1 MQLFLPCDAPFMRSC
16 LLIPAMATI
25 TLALAACE
33 VQPVVTAGTP
43 PASTTAAAPVE
54 TAPAQ
59 TAAGASSGEAV
70 DDSSATVAEAE
81 TIPEAVTEA
90 ATAADTVSAI
100 AEAPADDTPADE
112 TFSEET
118 GAESLAAVEA
128 AETSEVPE
136 TPETPSSTGTND
148 AGADVADDSAP
159 AVTELTMAAPPPP
172 PPPPPPELTPSS
184 LVGLSEAALRT
195 RLGAADFTRR
205 EGQMETW
212 QYRLE
217 MCVVDYFLSPKEGGR
232 EIVSWAWRSPMVGES
247 IDALACRRAL
257 AARDD
262 SS

>member
-1 MQLFLPCDAPFMRSC
+1 MQLFLPCDAPFMRSF

-43 PASTTAAAPVE
+43 PASMTAAAPVE

-59 TAAGASSGEAV
+59 TATSASSGEAV

-90 ATAADTVSAI
+90 AIVVDTVSAI
-100 AEAPADDTPADE
+100 TEAPADEAPADE

-118 GAESLAAVEA
+118 GAESLATVEA

-136 TPETPSSTGTND
+136 TPETPPSTGTSD

-159 AVTELTMAAPPPP
+159 AVTELAMAAPPPP

-217 MCVVDYFLSPKEGGR
+217 MCVVDYFLSPKGGGR

>member
-1 MQLFLPCDAPFMRSC
+1 MQLFLPCDAAFMRPC

-43 PASTTAAAPVE
+43 PASTTAAAPAE
-54 TAPAQ
+54 TAPALSA
-59 TAAGASSGEAV
+59 TSASSGEAV
-70 DDSSATVAEAE
+70 DDSSTTMAEAE
-81 TIPEAVTEA
+81 TNPQTVTEA
-90 ATAADTVSAI
+90 ATAADTVSAT
-100 AEAPADDTPADE
+100 AEAPADETPADE

-159 AVTELTMAAPPPP
+159 AVIELAMAAPP

-212 QYRLE
+212 QYRLK